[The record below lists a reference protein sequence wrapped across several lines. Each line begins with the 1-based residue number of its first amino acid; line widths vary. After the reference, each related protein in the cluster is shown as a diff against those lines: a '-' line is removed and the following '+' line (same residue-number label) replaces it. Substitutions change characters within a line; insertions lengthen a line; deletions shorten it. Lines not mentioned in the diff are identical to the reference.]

1 MSKMIT
7 ADLVDLDLSAGTKEA
22 AARSLA
28 ERMVALGRV
37 TDLDGFLA
45 DVAAREAQ
53 MPTGLDG
60 GIGIPHCRS
69 PHVVAPT
76 LAFGRA
82 PQGIDFGAP
91 DGPADL
97 IFLIAAPAGA
107 DDAHLTILSSL
118 ARRLMNAD
126 FTTALRATTSPTD
139 AASLIS
145 GEEPPTP
152 APSQEAAPAGIASA
166 SPGAEAAEAGAGAPA
181 LGADARSAGAEVP
194 AVGADAS
201 AGAPESGTGAD
212 APTPGAGALPT
223 GVDAQAG
230 AHESGTGAEASTPGA
245 DALPTGADAP
255 PPGADASAGAPES
268 STGAVVPA
276 TGPDSPASAGAAP
289 SVSAPA
295 AAAEGADGSSAPSA
309 TADSEAA
316 VSGGEGP
323 ADGGGPSD
331 GGRPG
336 FRIVAVTSCPTG
348 IAHTYMAAESLEKAG
363 RAAGVEVV
371 VETQGSAGFA
381 RLDPAVVAAA
391 DGVIFAHDVPVRE
404 KERFAGKPT
413 VDVGVKAGIN
423 RPAALIDEV
432 RAKAERGE
440 TTEPARPGTP
450 VENAGQ
456 AGEGYGTKLRKW
468 LMSGVSYMVP
478 FVAAGGLLIALG
490 FAIGGY
496 AIDKAPSVA
505 EHFAWGQADSWAALL
520 FQIGGLAFSFL
531 VPVLAGYIAYGM
543 ADRPGLV
550 PGFVGGAIALTI
562 NAGFLGGLAA
572 GLIAGGTV
580 LAIQKVKV
588 PAPLRGIMP
597 VVVIPLLASIVV
609 GFLMFLVVGKPIA
622 SLQKA
627 MTDWLSGLS
636 GANAVILGV
645 ILGLMMCFDLGGP
658 VNKVAYAFAVGGLA
672 NPNEGSLKV
681 MAAVMAAGMVPP
693 LAMALATAV
702 RGRLFTRTEREN
714 GKAAWVLGA
723 SFISEGAIPFAA
735 ADPLRVIPSAMAG
748 GAVTGALSMLFECT
762 LRAPHGGV
770 FVIPLIGN
778 PLLYLLAILAGTVV
792 SAGLVILL
800 KGARRPVPGAAEE
813 QPQAGTK
820 VAVAA

>member
-1 MSKMIT
+1 MSRMIT
-7 ADLVDLDLSAGTKEA
+7 ADLVDLDLAADTKEA

-28 ERMVALGRV
+28 ERMVARGRV

-69 PHVVAPT
+69 AHVTEPT
-76 LAFGRA
+76 LAFGRSA
-82 PQGIDFGAP
+82 AGVDFGAP

-118 ARRLMNAD
+118 ARQLMNEE
-126 FTTALRATTSPTD
+126 FTGALRSVASPQE
-139 AASLIS
+139 AAALIA
-145 GEEPPTP
+145 GEEAEEPPAEEEAEEEAGE
-152 APSQEAAPAGIASA
+152 APEGVAA
-166 SPGAEAAEAGAGAPA
+166 GAEA
-181 LGADARSAGAEVP
+181 
-194 AVGADAS
+194 
-201 AGAPESGTGAD
+201 
-212 APTPGAGALPT
+212 
-223 GVDAQAG
+223 
-230 AHESGTGAEASTPGA
+230 
-245 DALPTGADAP
+245 
-255 PPGADASAGAPES
+255 
-268 STGAVVPA
+268 TGAVP
-276 TGPDSPASAGAAP
+276 
-289 SVSAPA
+289 
-295 AAAEGADGSSAPSA
+295 
-309 TADSEAA
+309 
-316 VSGGEGP
+316 
-323 ADGGGPSD
+323 
-331 GGRPG
+331 

-363 RAAGVEVV
+363 HAAGVEVA
-371 VETQGSAGFA
+371 VETQGSAGFT

-404 KERFAGKPT
+404 KERFAGKAT

-423 RPAALIDEV
+423 RPAELIAEV
-432 RAKAERGE
+432 REKAARGE
-440 TTEPARPGTP
+440 VSAPATAASPVDKAGEP
-450 VENAGQ
+450 
-456 AGEGYGTKLRKW
+456 GEGYGTKLRKW

-490 FAIGGY
+490 FAIGGWD
-496 AIDKAPSVA
+496 IDKAPSVT
-505 EHFAWGQADSWAALL
+505 EHFAWGQADSWAALM

-531 VPVLAGYIAYGM
+531 VPVLAGYISYGM

-550 PGFVGGAIALTI
+550 PGFVGGAIALTV
-562 NAGFLGGLAA
+562 NAGFLGGLVA
-572 GLIAGGTV
+572 GLLAGGTV
-580 LAIQKVKV
+580 LAIQRVRI
-588 PAPLRGIMP
+588 PAVLRGIMP
-597 VVVIPLLASIVV
+597 VVVIPLVSSIVV

-627 MTDWLSGLS
+627 LTDWLSGLS

-735 ADPLRVIPSAMAG
+735 ADPLRVIPATMAG
-748 GAVTGALSMLFECT
+748 GAVTGALSMAFECT
-762 LRAPHGGV
+762 LRAPHGGL
-770 FVIPLIGN
+770 FVLPLIGN
-778 PLLYLLAILAGTVV
+778 PLLYLLAIVAGTVV

-800 KGARRPVPGAAEE
+800 KGLRKTAPEGEGAVRAAAD
-813 QPQAGTK
+813 PQVT
-820 VAVAA
+820 VAA